1 MGMLERRFPGRHSK
15 QCKSPEEAAF
25 LVCLKSNKVDQVT
38 KKWWE
43 KMDSG
48 RRSGQGANRAKV
60 VCLSGYGKNFSFYHE
75 INKTVKDFIQMSN
88 TI

>member
-1 MGMLERRFPGRHSK
+1 
-15 QCKSPEEAAF
+15 
-25 LVCLKSNKVDQVT
+25 
-38 KKWWE
+38 
-43 KMDSG
+43 MDSG